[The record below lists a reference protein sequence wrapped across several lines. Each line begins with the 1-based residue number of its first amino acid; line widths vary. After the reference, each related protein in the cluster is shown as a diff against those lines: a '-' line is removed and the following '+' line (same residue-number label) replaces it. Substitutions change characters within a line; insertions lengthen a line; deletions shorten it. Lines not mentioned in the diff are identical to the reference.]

1 MNRTGRKMR
10 NKGELNKKH
19 EEKPDSDGDH
29 VENKVRNGEQRTKNS
44 SGTTVYSLKH
54 DKLTG

>member
-29 VENKVRNGEQRTKNS
+29 VENKVRNGEQRTHQEPQF
-44 SGTTVYSLKH
+44 TV
-54 DKLTG
+54 